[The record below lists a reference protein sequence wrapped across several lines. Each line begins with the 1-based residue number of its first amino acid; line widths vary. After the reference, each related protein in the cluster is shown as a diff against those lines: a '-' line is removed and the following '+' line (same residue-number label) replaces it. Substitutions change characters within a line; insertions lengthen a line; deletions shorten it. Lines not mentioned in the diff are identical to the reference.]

1 MKRLTKRY
9 VFLCCFLNS
18 HAMRP
23 DNRFAGRVSS
33 LAVDSLLIERGRG
46 VGGGGSGG
54 GASTEWLYYVAR
66 MTTVR

>member
-1 MKRLTKRY
+1 
-9 VFLCCFLNS
+9 
-18 HAMRP
+18 MRP